1 MSYNVT
7 KLPDQPVL
15 ILKLLEDYDIARDFP
30 KSYAQVSQFLET
42 TDEPVYYIIDLSG
55 TPIDMNLIL
64 EGVNRTSVNTRGTF
78 RHPMTRGVI
87 FVTPD
92 PVAGSVAA
100 GLSHETFGNID
111 ARVFDSL
118 DDALDYVQAHT

>member
-1 MSYNVT
+1 MTYTVK

-15 ILKLLEDYDIARDFP
+15 ILTLLQGYDITRDFP
-30 KSYAQVSQFLET
+30 QSYAEVYRFLET
-42 TDEPVYYIIDLSG
+42 TDEPVYYIVDLSE
-55 TPIDMNLIL
+55 TAIDMNLIL
-64 EGVNRTSVNTRGTF
+64 EGIKRTSVNTRGTF

-92 PVAGSVAA
+92 AIAGSVAA
-100 GLSHETFGNID
+100 GLSHETFGNIE